1 MDDIGHKK
9 RRHEQHYGSSEYHPR
24 YKKHNNM
31 GNQRDEWRSGPN
43 FRDKDRY
50 NERQDR
56 GRGGNNQYREN
67 PESIWDVEINL
78 IGQKDPNPMIHLC
91 DTCRL
96 PIRSYGRLIPCK
108 HVFCF
113 KCAKKT
119 DKNCPR
125 CGDEVHRIEQCRHG
139 TVWMCSVTNCSRT
152 YLSQRDLQA
161 HVNHRHEKP
170 PPPPTLPAVP
180 MPPLAGGI
188 MVPPPPVS
196 SIPQLQ
202 NMPPVPAQ
210 YVLMPNVS
218 TNQPPPNI
226 IPPQTEQNIP
236 SSQPIDML
244 TRPSSNLI
252 TIQIQDDQQNIMNFN
267 QPPPQTQ
274 QQPVTYSTA
283 PTSVNQPP
291 PRSSNQSSN
300 SQWLPQRSGRSQN
313 RSSNY

>member
-1 MDDIGHKK
+1 MDDVGHKK
-9 RRHEQHYGSSEYHPR
+9 RRHDTHYGSSDYHPR
-24 YKKHNNM
+24 YKKHNM
-31 GNQRDEWRSGPN
+31 GNQRDDWRSGQN

-50 NERQDR
+50 NERQER
-56 GRGGNNQYREN
+56 NRGGNNQYRDN
-67 PESIWDVEINL
+67 SDSIWDVEINL

-139 TVWMCSVTNCSRT
+139 TVWMCGVSNCSRT

-161 HVNHRHEKP
+161 HINHRHDKP
-170 PPPPTLPAVP
+170 PPPPTLPTVP
-180 MPPLAGGI
+180 MPPLTAGGI
-188 MVPPPPVS
+188 LVPPPPVS
-196 SIPQLQ
+196 TIPLQ
-202 NMPPVPAQ
+202 NLPPVPSP

-218 TNQPPPNI
+218 TNQPPPSI
-226 IPPQTEQNIP
+226 IPQPADQTIP
-236 SSQPIDML
+236 SSQPMDML

-252 TIQIQDDQQNIMNFN
+252 TIQIQDDQQNIINYN
-267 QPPPQTQ
+267 QPPPQAQQSVTYTSTAN
-274 QQPVTYSTA
+274 QQPPGSNSQNNA
-283 PTSVNQPP
+283 QWLP
-291 PRSSNQSSN
+291 PRSN
-300 SQWLPQRSGRSQN
+300 RSQN
-313 RSSNY
+313 HSSNY